1 MDDSFLNVAKQIPQK
16 VTLQTV
22 LLGVVVGVLVLAGL
36 AAIVWGLFNL
46 VRTSQVPVC
55 VQPVDEKI
63 ASSSSMASRHGQ
75 IKVEIAGAVKQP
87 GLYRVGWDTRVGEV
101 VEKAG
106 GLTKQA
112 DKKFIQ
118 QDLNLAQTVKDGQKI
133 YIPFQQVTSF
143 KEKLEHIC
151 SPSNNSAE
159 KSVVDEENG
168 TVKESCIS
176 INHASAGELQTINGI
191 GEKRAAEIIQ
201 NRPFKQIEE
210 LVSKQA
216 LGESIFEKNRS
227 QFCL

>member
-1 MDDSFLNVAKQIPQK
+1 MDDSFFNIAKQIPQK

-22 LLGVVVGVLVLAGL
+22 LLGVVVGMLVLAGL
-36 AAIVWGLFNL
+36 AAIAWGLFNL
-46 VRTSQVPVC
+46 VKTSQVPVC

-63 ASSSSMASRHGQ
+63 ASSSSMSLRHGQ
-75 IKVEIAGAVKQP
+75 VKVEIAGAVKWP

-106 GLTKQA
+106 GLTKQT

-151 SPSNNSAE
+151 SRSNNLVNQKKANDDNN
-159 KSVVDEENG
+159 KIDD
-168 TVKESCIS
+168 TCIS
-176 INHASAGELQTINGI
+176 INQASAEELQSINGI
-191 GEKRAAEIIQ
+191 GEKRAAKIIQ

-227 QFCL
+227 LFCL